1 MDTIKDRVLLIL
13 KEFNIN
19 KTEFANK
26 LNITQSYVS
35 RLVNKGVIPSDRLIE
50 DICEKFSINEDWFR
64 YGKGPMKIQP
74 KKFSL
79 DDFVKSKGATDLELE
94 IVKAYFDIEPDT
106 RKMLVEHFK
115 NRLSAYSGNRLE
127 DLIPSDPAELE
138 AKYPPIPDD
147 ESEAG

>member
-1 MDTIKDRVLLIL
+1 MEAIKERVLLIL
-13 KEFNIN
+13 KECNLN

-50 DICEKFSINEDWFR
+50 DICEKFGVNEDWFR
-64 YGKGPMKIQP
+64 YGKGPMKKLP
-74 KKFSL
+74 KTFSL
-79 DDFVKSKGATDLELE
+79 DEFVKSKGATDLELD

-115 NRLSAYSGNRLE
+115 ERLSAYSE
-127 DLIPSDPAELE
+127 DVIKEELPSNSEEFE
-138 AKYPPIPDD
+138 AKYPPIHEDD
-147 ESEAG
+147 SEVG

>member
-1 MDTIKDRVLLIL
+1 MNTLNDRIRIIRKSFELSQKEFADKIGASQRSVSWGEQPGNNVQDVTIKAIC
-13 KEFNIN
+13 
-19 KTEFANK
+19 KT
-26 LNITQSYVS
+26 
-35 RLVNKGVIPSDRLIE
+35 
-50 DICEKFSINEDWFR
+50 FSINEDWLR
-64 YGKGPMKIQP
+64 YGKGSMKIQP
-74 KKFSL
+74 PTFSL

>member
-94 IVKAYFDIEPDT
+94 IVKAYFDIDPDT
-106 RKMLVEHFK
+106 RKMLVKHFK
-115 NRLSAYSGNRLE
+115 ERLSAYSGELLKE
-127 DLIPSDPAELE
+127 EVPSDPEELE
-138 AKYPPIPDD
+138 SQYPPVPKD
-147 ESEAG
+147 ESEVG

>member
-1 MDTIKDRVLLIL
+1 
-13 KEFNIN
+13 
-19 KTEFANK
+19 
-26 LNITQSYVS
+26 
-35 RLVNKGVIPSDRLIE
+35 
-50 DICEKFSINEDWFR
+50 
-64 YGKGPMKIQP
+64 MKVQP
-74 KKFSL
+74 PTFSL

-147 ESEAG
+147 KSEAG